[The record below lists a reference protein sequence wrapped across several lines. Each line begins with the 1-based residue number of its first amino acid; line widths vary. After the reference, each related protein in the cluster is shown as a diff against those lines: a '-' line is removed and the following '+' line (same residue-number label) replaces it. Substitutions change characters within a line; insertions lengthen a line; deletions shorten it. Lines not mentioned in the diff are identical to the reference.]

1 MSTLP
6 LLEDEMHRLVEEAQ
20 RQRIFLRLIGGL
32 AIKQH
37 CDRARPSRPDA

>member
-6 LLEDEMHRLVEEAQ
+6 LLEDEMHRLVAEAQ

-32 AIKQH
+32 AVKTTAIAE
-37 CDRARPSRPDA
+37 RTAPDA